1 MSTVT
6 SDDEAKR
13 NIPANLSRLLEERG
27 MSQAELAQATGDTTM
42 RISYY
47 VRGERQ
53 PSAGAL
59 SRLAEALGVTMESL
73 VAPPKNK
80 IKNRLA
86 S

>member
-1 MSTVT
+1 MAT
-6 SDDEAKR
+6 DDEAKR
-13 NIPANLSRLLEERG
+13 NIPENLAMLLNERG
-27 MSQAELAQATGDTTM
+27 MTQAELAHATGDTTM

-59 SRLAEALGVTMESL
+59 SRLAKALHVSMESL
-73 VAPPKNK
+73 VEPPKKKNR
-80 IKNRLA
+80 NRLA